1 MGELFLARALVINPS
16 FLRMQESREL
26 HTAMD
31 SRIRGNDGDGFVT
44 KAKIHVFET
53 RVTIRALAPKGRNIT
68 AQAPGL
74 LEQKRSSFRRKNRSN
89 INNFRHPRW
98 HLFIGVI

>member
-1 MGELFLARALVINPS
+1 MLRPFGAKAALVINPS

-44 KAKIHVFET
+44 KAAKAEQNPNRHACLKNMNFHHPT
-53 RVTIRALAPKGRNIT
+53 CY
-68 AQAPGL
+68 L
-74 LEQKRSSFRRKNRSN
+74 L
-89 INNFRHPRW
+89 I
-98 HLFIGVI
+98 